1 MVINLFLKRFDMPVI
16 IGYILTGVAIVYLFG
31 IEGSEVLSSIA
42 DLGIVFLMFM
52 IGLEFSFDRLR
63 AMKQEVLLFGILQ
76 VMVTTLLFFTLS
88 YYLFGLSLVS
98 SLVVGMAFSLSSTAI
113 VLKYFEE
120 NKQLNTVA
128 GRSVVGILIMQD
140 IAVIPILLILAL
152 LSNEGSSLGNLLLKT
167 LISGFIVLVILLLPG
182 RHFATRI
189 LNLSA
194 NSRLP
199 ELFMGTILL
208 IVLGAASVSHFFGF
222 SMSLGAFIAGM
233 AISKSRYKYQVEAD
247 LSHFRDILLG
257 LFFVTVG
264 MQINLPFL
272 FDQFFAIVLLL
283 SATMVLKIALIYW
296 ILKIFRSSQSSIK
309 TALSLS
315 QIGEFS
321 FVVFLNANISDLF
334 NYENQGGILG
344 YLQEKGIIEIIPAD
358 IHQFLVLMVIF
369 SMLITPFILKYINPI
384 SDYILAKH
392 LNHGFQKD
400 QKVQI
405 PIPLQDHIIVVGYG
419 TYGSEV
425 VDILKQNNARYIAVD
440 YNIAQVEL
448 GEKAKDNVIFGNIAQ
463 ESFLEK
469 LKLESAKCVI
479 ITVDN
484 TSIIKA
490 ICDRILG
497 IAPGVNLIAK
507 VDCKIEEEELSRLN
521 VNSINS
527 KREIATLLAQY
538 ALNAKGT

>member
-1 MVINLFLKRFDMPVI
+1 MPVI